1 MPKGVKPARKGPHG
15 RPPAGLRPGEHVSRY
30 PQLTTRVPRSVV
42 NRLQV
47 IAKVTKQPQWRVLS
61 EAVDV
66 YVSQLPPDE
75 RALLSDMLGRAAPV
89 FMKPMSTPAPTNLS
103 APAPIQILNVDDND
117 AMLFARSKILR
128 AEGFDV
134 LEAQTGR
141 RALEMVERHR
151 PPVVLLDV
159 RLPDISGLDVCR
171 QIKSDS
177 RLAWIKIVQTSATFS
192 SPHDQLEGLKSGG
205 ADFYLAEP
213 VQRGTLLS
221 VIRRLLA

>member
-1 MPKGVKPARKGPHG
+1 VSKDAKTARARHG

-30 PQLTTRVPRSVV
+30 PQLTTRVPRAVV
-42 NRLQV
+42 DRLQV
-47 IAKVTKQPQWRVLS
+47 IAKVTRKPQWRVLA
-61 EAVDV
+61 EAVEA
-66 YVSQLPPDE
+66 YVRHLPADE
-75 RALLSDMLGRAAPV
+75 RALLDGMLGRATTVLA
-89 FMKPMSTPAPTNLS
+89 KPKSTRAIAT
-103 APAPIQILNVDDND
+103 PAPIQILNVDDND
-117 AMLFARSKILR
+117 AMLFARSKLLR
-128 AEGFDV
+128 AEGFEV

-141 RALEMVERHR
+141 RALEMVERYR

-177 RLAWIKIVQTSATFS
+177 RLAGIKIVQTSATFS

-213 VQRGTLLS
+213 VPRGTLLS